1 MLKMVSLTKS
11 KFSQFKISVKAV
23 SQHFAPFFTFC
34 NWQGFNDLVDCLGP
48 DHQCVWAL
56 LDFTEFCL
64 LQILNFSLLLR
75 TSWNISLLQFPYKI
89 FNSDSDF
96 NLYYYIQKIN
106 PTYLNFIKYGLWF
119 MNLNIAFIN
128 LSKRNYG
135 L

>member
-1 MLKMVSLTKS
+1 MLEMVSLSSRNFPNLKYQWKLS
-11 KFSQFKISVKAV
+11 VSILLHFLHFVIDKVLMISLIVWDRIISV
-23 SQHFAPFFTFC
+23 
-34 NWQGFNDLVDCLGP
+34 
-48 DHQCVWAL
+48 

-64 LQILNFSLLLR
+64 LQILNFSRLLR